1 LGQIRANQVTQ
12 TLLAEASKNYGLSSS
27 AAATKREIA
36 GTLAEAQGTK
46 EARTIDGMK
55 EVELRGQGNLERF
68 GMKTYEF
75 TPGGSS
81 IAGTSV
87 PIRTGQ
93 ELFDWSR
100 NKHPIQE
107 VNKQMDSTTRTNV
120 TLQNNNTGI
129 VADTKVEASNVYQ
142 GEINRALETQASQNK
157 QAFNIGSS
165 IASSSSRQ
173 GAGIQL
179 SGINRSAG
187 IERGANQLNFEGRI
201 ESASIN
207 QTSALEAARLRMVS
221 SVVTGF
227 FRDMDRR
234 LEEMKPKY

>member
-1 LGQIRANQVTQ
+1 
-12 TLLAEASKNYGLSSS
+12 
-27 AAATKREIA
+27 
-36 GTLAEAQGTK
+36 
-46 EARTIDGMK
+46 MK

-107 VNKQMDSTTRTNV
+107 VNKQMDSTTRSNIA
-120 TLQNNNTGI
+120 LQNNNTGI

-142 GEINRALETQASQNK
+142 GEINQALETQASQSK
-157 QAFNIGSS
+157 QAFNTGSS
-165 IASSSSRQ
+165 IASSSTRQ

-179 SGINRSAG
+179 SGIRSSADM
-187 IERGANQLNFEGRI
+187 EKVSNQLNFEGRT
-201 ESASIN
+201 EAASIN
-207 QTSALEAARLRMVS
+207 QTAAMEAARLRMVS
-221 SVVTGF
+221 TVVTGF